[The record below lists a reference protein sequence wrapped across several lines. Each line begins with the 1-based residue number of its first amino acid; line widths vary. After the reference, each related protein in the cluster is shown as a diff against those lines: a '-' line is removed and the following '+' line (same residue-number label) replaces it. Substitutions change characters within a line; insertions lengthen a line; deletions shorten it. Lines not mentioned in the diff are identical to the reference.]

1 MKRLELIL
9 LAGLL
14 GAILYANVSS
24 VSQTV
29 DRLQADVLRLHILA
43 NSDSEEDQT
52 LKLAVRDRLLSCS
65 EEIFGDAETME
76 EVREAAR
83 QGLDRIRELA
93 RQVVREQGFTYDVQA
108 ELVEMP
114 FDERVYEDLTM
125 PAGEYETLR
134 ITIGE
139 AEGHNWWCVMY
150 PPLCIPAAQ
159 SVQSDTEEAEA
170 AFDREEYD
178 MLTKPCRY
186 RARLWCAERFSRLWD
201 SVRKNIG

>member
-76 EVREAAR
+76 EVRERGEAVLLPLDAYFAAYPAYR
-83 QGLDRIRELA
+83 VPSTGKEA
-93 RQVVREQGFTYDVQA
+93 RVRNGNPITDSRVADGTY
-108 ELVEMP
+108 
-114 FDERVYEDLTM
+114 RVYGADGAFLCLSQAKGGCLT
-125 PAGEYETLR
+125 A
-134 ITIGE
+134 I
-139 AEGHNWWCVMY
+139 
-150 PPLCIPAAQ
+150 
-159 SVQSDTEEAEA
+159 
-170 AFDREEYD
+170 
-178 MLTKPCRY
+178 
-186 RARLWCAERFSRLWD
+186 
-201 SVRKNIG
+201 KNFFGT

>member
-65 EEIFGDAETME
+65 EEIFGDTETME
-76 EVREAAR
+76 EVREA
-83 QGLDRIRELA
+83 
-93 RQVVREQGFTYDVQA
+93 VR
-108 ELVEMP
+108 
-114 FDERVYEDLTM
+114 
-125 PAGEYETLR
+125 
-134 ITIGE
+134 
-139 AEGHNWWCVMY
+139 
-150 PPLCIPAAQ
+150 
-159 SVQSDTEEAEA
+159 
-170 AFDREEYD
+170 
-178 MLTKPCRY
+178 
-186 RARLWCAERFSRLWD
+186 
-201 SVRKNIG
+201 

>member
-150 PPLCIPAAQ
+150 PPLCIPAA
-159 SVQSDTEEAEA
+159 SRCKAI
-170 AFDREEYD
+170 RRKRKRR
-178 MLTKPCRY
+178 LTGKSTIC
-186 RARLWCAERFSRLWD
+186 
-201 SVRKNIG
+201 